1 MKRIFCILLLLCST
15 MLIMAQE
22 PGSEFN
28 KNLVKSNVVQQVDNH
43 YYYVHVIGAK
53 QTLYSIAHLYGV
65 PVSVICEINNIE
77 SGDNISEGQTIYIPI
92 VEEDVVAQEV
102 EENPVIVETEHNEPV
117 VYSEEVTADITADS
131 TNYTDDAQIDPETEI
146 LFDPSYDLGM
156 MK

>member
-1 MKRIFCILLLLCST
+1 MKRIFCVLLLLCST

-28 KNLVKSNVVQQVDNH
+28 KNLVKSNVIQQVDNN

-65 PVSVICEINNIE
+65 SVSLICEINNID

-92 VEEDVVAQEV
+92 VEEDVVVQE
-102 EENPVIVETEHNEPV
+102 
-117 VYSEEVTADITADS
+117 
-131 TNYTDDAQIDPETEI
+131 
-146 LFDPSYDLGM
+146 
-156 MK
+156 